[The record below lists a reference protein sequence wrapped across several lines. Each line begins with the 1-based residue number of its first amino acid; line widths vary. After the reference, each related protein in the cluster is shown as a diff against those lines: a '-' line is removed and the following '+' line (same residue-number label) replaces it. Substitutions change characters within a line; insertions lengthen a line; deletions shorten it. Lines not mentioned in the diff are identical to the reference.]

1 MTGGGGFVVST
12 WQQPTDAGQ
21 WLDAVPWVITDSQL
35 GAAGPPA
42 GGFAMSRSEM
52 ITVLTEAK
60 QLRVLVDK
68 QIMTTQ
74 PLSRITPPG
83 RDPASE
89 RYVAAANLTG
99 FNYLNHL
106 RLQSKY
112 LGDLVGKLNKALGN
126 VEETDAN
133 SAAAARKAGEH

>member
-1 MTGGGGFVVST
+1 MST
-12 WQQPTDAGQ
+12 WQQPADVGK
-21 WLDAVPWVITDSQL
+21 WLNTVPWVITDSQP

-52 ITVLTEAK
+52 INVLTEAK
-60 QLRVLVDK
+60 QLRVQVDT
-68 QIMTTQ
+68 QIMSTA

-89 RYVAAANLTG
+89 RYVAAANATG
-99 FNYLNHL
+99 VNYINHL

-112 LGDLVGKLNKALGN
+112 LGDLIGKLNKALGN

>member
-1 MTGGGGFVVST
+1 MST
-12 WQQPTDAGQ
+12 WQQPADVGK
-21 WLDAVPWVITDSQL
+21 WLNEVPWVITDSPQ
-35 GAAGPPA
+35 GAAGPPS

-52 ITVLTEAK
+52 INVLTEAK

-68 QIMTTQ
+68 QIMGTQ

-89 RYVAAANLTG
+89 RYVAAANATG

-112 LGDLVGKLNKALGN
+112 LGDLIGKLNKALGN

-133 SAAAARKAGEH
+133 AAAAARKAGEH